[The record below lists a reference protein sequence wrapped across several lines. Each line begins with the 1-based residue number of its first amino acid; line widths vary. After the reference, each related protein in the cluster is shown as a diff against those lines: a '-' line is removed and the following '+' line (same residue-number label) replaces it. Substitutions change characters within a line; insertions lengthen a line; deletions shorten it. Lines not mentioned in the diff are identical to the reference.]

1 MPIYEYRCS
10 DCGHRLEALQRLADS
25 PLLVCPSC
33 GKESLVKLISAV
45 GFQLKGSGWYA
56 TDFKNSG
63 AKPADKPKA
72 SAESGSDASSGA
84 KGEGGEGGKGAAA
97 SSDKSDTKPAAQAAG
112 GESKTASADTKAP
125 AADSG
130 KPADKPAAKPAATGS

>member
-25 PLLVCPSC
+25 PMLVCPSC

-63 AKPADKPKA
+63 AKPVDKPK
-72 SAESGSDASSGA
+72 AESGSDGATSGA
-84 KGEGGEGGKGAAA
+84 KGEGTAT
-97 SSDKSDTKPAAQAAG
+97 SSEKSDAKPAAQAAG
-112 GESKTASADTKAP
+112 GESKPATSESSAP
-125 AADSG
+125 AAAPA
-130 KPADKPAAKPAATGS
+130 KPTAKPAATGS